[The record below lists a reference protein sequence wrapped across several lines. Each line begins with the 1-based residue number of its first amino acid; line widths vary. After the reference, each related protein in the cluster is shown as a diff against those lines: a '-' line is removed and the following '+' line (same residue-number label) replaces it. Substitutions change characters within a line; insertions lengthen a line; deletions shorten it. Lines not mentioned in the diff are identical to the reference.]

1 VEKIRI
7 SRSSVGDKSSEK
19 KRLKVCL
26 PVSFELETGKILQ
39 RGCGKKKLYETDVGW
54 HCLYCGNYLY
64 RREPSLKAMWFHFRV
79 GREYWRAM
87 FSLDNVFINGV
98 PVSGL
103 PDCLPRRLISDRL
116 EPNPPPW
123 FSYFIFY
130 DGPQFKKYLE
140 NYKHA

>member
-1 VEKIRI
+1 LKKIRI
-7 SRSSVGDKSSEK
+7 SRAYESTKSPMK
-19 KRLKVCL
+19 GNFRVCS
-26 PVSFELETGKILQ
+26 PVSFVLETGEALQ
-39 RGCGKKKLYETDVGW
+39 RGCGRKGLYETDVGW
-54 HCLYCGNYLY
+54 HCFYCGNYLY
-64 RREPSLKAMWFHFRV
+64 RQEPSLKAMWFHFRV

-87 FSLDNVFINGV
+87 FSRDNVFINGV

-103 PDCLPRRLISDRL
+103 PDCLPRSLLSDLL

-140 NYKHA
+140 NYKYA

>member
-7 SRSSVGDKSSEK
+7 TRSCHQKSEK
-19 KRLKVCL
+19 KRLKFCF
-26 PVSFELETGKILQ
+26 PVSYALETGEILQ
-39 RGCGKKKLYETDVGW
+39 RGCGRNGLHETDVGW

-64 RREPSLKAMWFHFRV
+64 RPEPSLEALWFHFRV

-87 FSLDNVFINGV
+87 FSQDKIFINGI
-98 PVSGL
+98 PVTGL
-103 PDCLPRRLISDRL
+103 PDGLPKNLASDLL

-130 DGPQFKKYLE
+130 DGPQFAKYLE
-140 NYKHA
+140 NRKHV

>member
-7 SRSSVGDKSSEK
+7 TRSCHQKSEK
-19 KRLKVCL
+19 KRLKFCF
-26 PVSFELETGKILQ
+26 PVSYALETGEILQ
-39 RGCGKKKLYETDVGW
+39 RGCGRNGLHETDVGW

-64 RREPSLKAMWFHFRV
+64 RPEPSLEALWFHFRV

-87 FSLDNVFINGV
+87 FSQDKIFINGI
-98 PVSGL
+98 PVTGL
-103 PDCLPRRLISDRL
+103 PGGLPKNLTSDLL

-130 DGPQFKKYLE
+130 DGPQFAKYLE
-140 NYKHA
+140 NRKHV